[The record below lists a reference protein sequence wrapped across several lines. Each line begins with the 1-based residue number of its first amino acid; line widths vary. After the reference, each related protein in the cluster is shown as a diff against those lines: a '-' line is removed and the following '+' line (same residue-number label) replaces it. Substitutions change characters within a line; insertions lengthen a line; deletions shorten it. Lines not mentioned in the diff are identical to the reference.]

1 MKFLFLAR
9 VSPEVKTVSQIYR
22 EKTDQNNERIKIK
35 IFLMEVRNFLLR
47 GMENMVNQT
56 GSSGHGRAE
65 FNSTLR
71 KQG

>member
-56 GSSGHGRAE
+56 GSSGHGRG
-65 FNSTLR
+65 R
-71 KQG
+71 V